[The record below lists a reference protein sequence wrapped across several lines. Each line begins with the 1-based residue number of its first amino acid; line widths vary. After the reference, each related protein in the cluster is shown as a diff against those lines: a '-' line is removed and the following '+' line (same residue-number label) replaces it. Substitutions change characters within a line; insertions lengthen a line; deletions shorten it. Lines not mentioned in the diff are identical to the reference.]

1 MLPVVFAGE
10 RVPFAGLSP
19 ERVSPRPSS
28 DLFCGLGLCALRCAA
43 RLEARRNTA
52 RINGV
57 MDDKVWNDDW
67 SLAALDKWIAKRA
80 WQKHLRAPPSFASVL
95 GPAYSLCLGCW
106 LCVLALCVGFVP
118 FSCLGTAT
126 GAWRVI
132 P

>member
-1 MLPVVFAGE
+1 
-10 RVPFAGLSP
+10 
-19 ERVSPRPSS
+19 
-28 DLFCGLGLCALRCAA
+28 
-43 RLEARRNTA
+43 
-52 RINGV
+52 

-80 WQKHLRAPPSFASVL
+80 WQKHLRAPSFASVL

-118 FSCLGTAT
+118 FSCLGCWLCVLALCVGFVPFSCLGTAT